1 HLSGRG
7 HGVGN
12 RIRNAAP
19 ASLACRSG
27 GRNHCIMTNNSP
39 RHWTGRRSNP
49 GLVKFWAIFF
59 GSLLVATAL
68 IVWST
73 QAEATNLN
81 PNDPATYEGGEHQAA
96 CYKHTGSNSH
106 GSIVGKTVVLNTFD
120 QSWPGDHWHLLVVK
134 GGDDRTIIQ
143 HPVAGVG
150 YSAPLNN
157 GGQVPS
163 VSHWIVCKGTT
174 PDV

>member
-1 HLSGRG
+1 TDPDHGRPTPSGPHHGPAPQDLEQVPRRGRIQHPSTLGLPLGGWVGSCTCGRHLSGRG
-7 HGVGN
+7 PSVGN

-19 ASLACRSG
+19 ARLACRSEE
-27 GRNHCIMTNNSP
+27 RNHCIMTNNSP

-81 PNDPATYEGGEHQAA
+81 PNDPATYEGGEH
-96 CYKHTGSNSH
+96 
-106 GSIVGKTVVLNTFD
+106 
-120 QSWPGDHWHLLVVK
+120 
-134 GGDDRTIIQ
+134 
-143 HPVAGVG
+143 
-150 YSAPLNN
+150 
-157 GGQVPS
+157 
-163 VSHWIVCKGTT
+163 
-174 PDV
+174 